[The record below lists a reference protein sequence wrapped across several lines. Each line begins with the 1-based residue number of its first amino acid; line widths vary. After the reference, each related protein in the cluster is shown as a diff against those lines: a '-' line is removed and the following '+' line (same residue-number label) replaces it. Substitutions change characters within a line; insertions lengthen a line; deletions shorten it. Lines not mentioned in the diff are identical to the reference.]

1 MTSLEVVGHASFAIG
16 AVSYWVRDEI
26 WLRGL
31 LIVSFLAGIVYDAL
45 PPVGPLWLVVFWLSV
60 YTAINIFRIIT
71 ILKEKRGVK
80 LDDVSAELRDVSFPE
95 FTPVEFAKLIR
106 AGEWRTASPG
116 EVLTREGERVD
127 DLMVIQNGNLS
138 VRIGDLEVARLK
150 DGAIVGEMSFISEG
164 PASATVTA
172 TELTRYIAWPQAA
185 LRALLMRNPSML
197 SAIRLAFSAEL
208 SRKLVPGIR
217 VE

>member
-16 AVSYWVRDEI
+16 AVSYWVRDEV

-45 PPVGPLWLVVFWLSV
+45 PPAGPLWLVVFWLSV

-138 VRIGDLEVARLK
+138 VRIGDREVARLK

-208 SRKLVPGIR
+208 SRKLATN
-217 VE
+217 

>member
-80 LDDVSAELRDVSFPE
+80 LDDMSAELRDVSFPE

-116 EVLTREGERVD
+116 DVLTCEGEQVD

-138 VRIGDLEVARLK
+138 VCIGGREVARLK
-150 DGAIVGEMSFISEG
+150 DGAIVGEMSFINEG

-172 TELTRYIAWPQAA
+172 TELTRYIAWPKAA

-208 SRKLVPGIR
+208 SRKLAIS
-217 VE
+217 

>member
-1 MTSLEVVGHASFAIG
+1 MTSLEIIGHASFAIG

-31 LIVSFLAGIVYDAL
+31 LIVSFLSGIVYDLL

-60 YTAINIFRIIT
+60 YTAINAFRIIT
-71 ILKEKRGVK
+71 TLSERRNVK
-80 LDDVSAELRDVSFPE
+80 LDDVSAELREVSFPQ

-116 EVLTREGERVD
+116 EILAREGEPIN
-127 DLMVIQNGNLS
+127 DLMVVQNGNLS
-138 VRIGDLEVARLK
+138 VGVGGKEVARLK
-150 DGAIVGEMSFISEG
+150 DGAIIGEMSFINQG

-172 TELTRYIAWPQAA
+172 TEPTRYIAWPQTA

-197 SAIRLAFSAEL
+197 SAIQLAFSVEL
-208 SRKLVPGIR
+208 SRKLSTH
-217 VE
+217 

>member
-1 MTSLEVVGHASFAIG
+1 MTTMEIVGHASFGIG

-31 LIVSFLAGIVYDAL
+31 LVLSFLTGIVYNAL

-60 YTAINIFRIIT
+60 YLAINTYRIIT
-71 ILKEKRGVK
+71 TLRETRSVR
-80 LDDVSAELRDVSFPE
+80 LDDVSAELRDISFPE

-116 EVLTREGERVD
+116 EKLSREGEPIN
-127 DLMVIQNGNLS
+127 DLMVIQNGNVS
-138 VRIGDLEVARLK
+138 VTVGDREVAQLK
-150 DGAIVGEMSFISEG
+150 DGAIVGEMSFINEG

-172 TELTRYIAWPQAA
+172 TEPTRYIAWPQAS
-185 LRALLMRNPSML
+185 LRSLLMRNPSML

-208 SRKLVPGIR
+208 SRKLSTN
-217 VE
+217 